1 MFTRRLLLGLSTRA
15 TRASIPNKSIY
26 KPTDLRSYAQQTSTS
41 SNAVD
46 NMDMHTFHKLSDKVF
61 DSLTEALESE
71 LEEGAFDV
79 AETSEVDYSSGV
91 LTLSL
96 DKYGTYVINKQ
107 PPTRQIW
114 VSSPFSGPRRYEY
127 DIKLNTWLDVRD
139 GSSLNQML
147 DEELSPIFNKQLE
160 VGLGWME

>member
-1 MFTRRLLLGLSTRA
+1 
-15 TRASIPNKSIY
+15 
-26 KPTDLRSYAQQTSTS
+26 
-41 SNAVD
+41 
-46 NMDMHTFHKLSDKVF
+46 MDMHTFHKLSDKVF

-79 AETSEVDYSSGV
+79 AETSEVDYSVSSLLRKNNSLTTTRQSGV

-114 VSSPFSGPRRYEY
+114 VSSPFRWVYIP
-127 DIKLNTWLDVRD
+127 
-139 GSSLNQML
+139 
-147 DEELSPIFNKQLE
+147 F
-160 VGLGWME
+160 